1 MTVLG
6 RLVLGRYTGLLV
18 ALVAVGVYLALTED
32 VFLTWDNLMNIGKSN
47 SVVFVLAIGATFV
60 IISGGIDLSIA
71 SAATAA
77 GMILG
82 LTMEAGWSIALV
94 LAVTL
99 LFGLC
104 LGLLNG
110 VLITRLR
117 ISFLVVTL
125 GTLSIYQSFALV
137 VNGGQT
143 ISVFGKPGF
152 SVLSDF
158 VNDEIGPFPVLLV
171 FDLALLLV
179 AGGVLRYSG
188 FGRSLF
194 AVGSNPEAARLNGI
208 NVGRILLITCAV
220 SGLTAGL
227 ASVVQ
232 VGRLTGASAQADPTL
247 LLDRDRCGPDRRHD
261 IHGRRGGRAGDAHR
275 GVVPRRRSER
285 AHACGRALV
294 LAGHRQRRA
303 ADPGGRAG
311 GSARPRLGGST
322 ARPSGVKIRGV
333 KLFAMAAVLMAAL
346 VIGAC
351 GEGDDQG
358 SGSGSATVAYSNPV
372 GAQPGQQDI
381 VFGFKAGAE
390 ELGWTAESIDANL
403 SPDKQVAD
411 IATMVTQGVDGIA
424 SWTLD
429 PGAAAGAYGQAKA
442 AGIPVVGVNSEGS
455 GIVATVWWENNLCGP
470 GSPIAEHRAVHR
482 GREAG
487 CRGAGGWR
495 SPRPVDPG
503 L

>member
-18 ALVAVGVYLALTED
+18 ALVAVGVYLTLTED

-82 LTMEAGWSIALV
+82 LTMDAGWSIALV

-247 LLDRDRCGPDRRHD
+247 LLTV
-261 IHGRRGGRAGDAHR
+261 IAAVLIGGTTYTGGEGGVLGTLIGVLFL
-275 GVVPRRRSER
+275 GVVQNGLTLADVPSFWQGTVSGVLLIL
-285 AHACGRALV
+285 AVAL
-294 LAGHRQRRA
+294 
-303 ADPGGRAG
+303 G
-311 GSARPRLGGST
+311 GSAGPRLGGST
-322 ARPSGVKIRGV
+322 ARPSGVNIRGV
-333 KLFAMAAVLMAAL
+333 NLFAMAAVLMAAL
-346 VIGAC
+346 AIGAC

-455 GIVATVWWENNLCGP
+455 GILATVWWENNLCGP

>member
-1 MTVLG
+1 LTVLG

-18 ALVAVGVYLALTED
+18 ALVAVGLYLTLTED

-60 IISGGIDLSIA
+60 VISGGIDLSIA

-82 LTMEAGWSIALV
+82 LTMDAGWSMVAV

-104 LGLLNG
+104 LGVLNG
-110 VLITRLR
+110 VLITRLK

-125 GTLSIYQSFALV
+125 GTLSIYLSFALV

-158 VNDEIGPFPVLLV
+158 VNNEIGPFPVLLV

-208 NVGRILLITCAV
+208 NVGRILLITCAL

-247 LLDRDRCGPDRRHD
+247 LLTV
-261 IHGRRGGRAGDAHR
+261 I
-275 GVVPRRRSER
+275 
-285 AHACGRALV
+285 
-294 LAGHRQRRA
+294 
-303 ADPGGRAG
+303 
-311 GSARPRLGGST
+311 
-322 ARPSGVKIRGV
+322 
-333 KLFAMAAVLMAAL
+333 AAVLIGGTTYTGEEGGVLGTLIGVLFLGVVQNGLTLADVPSFWQGTVSGVLLIVAVALGALRDRGWVARRRGRAA
-346 VIGAC
+346 
-351 GEGDDQG
+351 
-358 SGSGSATVAYSNPV
+358 
-372 GAQPGQQDI
+372 
-381 VFGFKAGAE
+381 
-390 ELGWTAESIDANL
+390 SI
-403 SPDKQVAD
+403 
-411 IATMVTQGVDGIA
+411 
-424 SWTLD
+424 
-429 PGAAAGAYGQAKA
+429 
-442 AGIPVVGVNSEGS
+442 SEG
-455 GIVATVWWENNLCGP
+455 
-470 GSPIAEHRAVHR
+470 
-482 GREAG
+482 
-487 CRGAGGWR
+487 
-495 SPRPVDPG
+495 
-503 L
+503 

>member
-1 MTVLG
+1 MTLLG

-18 ALVAVGVYLALTED
+18 ALVAVGVYLALTEE

-60 IISGGIDLSIA
+60 VISAGIDLSIA

-82 LTMEAGWSIALV
+82 LTMDAGWSIVAV

-99 LFGLC
+99 LFALC
-104 LGLLNG
+104 LGVLNG

-125 GTLSIYQSFALV
+125 GTLSIYLSFALV

-158 VNDEIGPFPVLLV
+158 VNDDIGPFPVLLV

-208 NVGRILLITCAV
+208 NVGRILLTTYAL
-220 SGLTAGL
+220 SGLAAGL
-227 ASVVQ
+227 ASIVQ

-247 LLDRDRCGPDRRHD
+247 LLTVIAAVLIGGTTYTGGEGGVLGTLIGVLFLGVVQNGLTLADVPSFWQGIWSLMICGAAMKHLHTGTRVTCSRQRSTSCDRRRKASLPSFAASLPSLAASPR
-261 IHGRRGGRAGDAHR
+261 ILAASPPIESTPPRSRSAMLLNAAATFSPTRSAACTALAEARPPTRSRRFSSAR
-275 GVVPRRRSER
+275 RRRSIS
-285 AHACGRALV
+285 
-294 LAGHRQRRA
+294 
-303 ADPGGRAG
+303 PM
-311 GSARPRLGGST
+311 SAKI
-322 ARPSGVKIRGV
+322 ARE
-333 KLFAMAAVLMAAL
+333 
-346 VIGAC
+346 C
-351 GEGDDQG
+351 
-358 SGSGSATVAYSNPV
+358 
-372 GAQPGQQDI
+372 
-381 VFGFKAGAE
+381 
-390 ELGWTAESIDANL
+390 
-403 SPDKQVAD
+403 PD
-411 IATMVTQGVDGIA
+411 
-424 SWTLD
+424 
-429 PGAAAGAYGQAKA
+429 
-442 AGIPVVGVNSEGS
+442 
-455 GIVATVWWENNLCGP
+455 
-470 GSPIAEHRAVHR
+470 
-482 GREAG
+482 
-487 CRGAGGWR
+487 
-495 SPRPVDPG
+495 
-503 L
+503 